1 MDFDQW
7 WQVMQVTD
15 RKGNP
20 KEKHLYL
27 LREDVYAFGLHYE
40 HYDIENTTLNWE
52 VWRREGEFAV
62 WDYFYTSQL
71 ERIEETETGLV
82 AYTKNSVYYLDK
94 VDPPEMPEGEGMT
107 EDEWIDAQIAKGE
120 AEAAA
125 APVLVEASTLGKL
138 LLSRKQNKEYQFS
151 DRYEIWSHWHRLRKV
166 RLGTDF
172 SMIDLIN
179 EASDPEACRQKL
191 AETLTDY
198 AVAFREAEHK
208 DPEQDLY
215 ATFFDYATLLF
226 CNTNLP
232 DSGIDDV
239 ISLAEY
245 FMRDVGAIGIVFEEN
260 LVMPDKS
267 YHVAAFKDWIND
279 SEFHVPR
286 NFDEYVQAAVAAFV
300 GSLAEPPAA

>member
-1 MDFDQW
+1 MNFDQW

-27 LREDVYAFGLHYE
+27 LREDVYAFGLHAE
-40 HYDIENTTLNWE
+40 HNDDRTTTLNWE
-52 VWRREGEFAV
+52 VWRNEHEYVV
-62 WDYFYTSQL
+62 WDYFYTSTL
-71 ERIEETETGLV
+71 ERIEETETGIV
-82 AYTKNSVYYLDK
+82 VYTLHSVYYLDK
-94 VDPPEMPEGEGMT
+94 VDPPKLPGET
-107 EDEWIDAQIAKGE
+107 IDGNELRKSE

-125 APVLVEASTLGKL
+125 EPVLVEASTLGKL

-151 DRYEIWSHWHRLRKV
+151 NRYEIWSHWHRLRKA

-179 EASDPEACRQKL
+179 EDSDPEACRQNL
-191 AETLTDY
+191 VETLTNY

-208 DPEQDLY
+208 DPERDLY

-239 ISLAEY
+239 ITLAEY

-286 NFDEYVQAAVAAFV
+286 NFDEHVQAAVAAFV